1 MSEGEFTSIDWRLFE
16 ENVSELL
23 SEEWMLVTPGVPGR
37 WNTMT
42 ASWGGFGHLWN
53 KDVAFVVVRPSR
65 YTYGFMERETGFTL
79 SFLGEG
85 GRKALE
91 ICGARSGRD
100 TDKAKAAGIT
110 PRAFPA
116 GGVDGERVGFEEA
129 RIVVSC
135 RKVFAQNL
143 DPYSFVDPTILPL
156 NYAKGDLH
164 RLYVG
169 AIEGVWKR

>member
-1 MSEGEFTSIDWRLFE
+1 
-16 ENVSELL
+16 
-23 SEEWMLVTPGVPGR
+23 MLVPTG
-37 WNTMT
+37 
-42 ASWGGFGHLWN
+42 ASGAVEHDDRSVGGFGHLWN
-53 KDVAFVVVRPSR
+53 KEWPYVVVRPSR
-65 YTYGFMERETGFTL
+65 YNLRLMKGKTGFTL

-85 GRKALE
+85 RAKSARNMRRE
-91 ICGARSGRD
+91 VGAD

-135 RKVFAQNL
+135 PQSIRSESRSLLLRRSDDTPPELRQRRPA
-143 DPYSFVDPTILPL
+143 SPL
-156 NYAKGDLH
+156 C
-164 RLYVG
+164 R